1 MPCNHGHFHL
11 LHFKIIMAPI
21 DVYFFLLCSC
31 LLARFSEVKMEEGC
45 NKGRGKR
52 ERSGGSDVFLMK
64 TNHTTGITHRV
75 QNTHGGV
82 PTCSLTEARM
92 EEVVSVSVLSPL
104 EAGITGATM
113 APFSCSAGC
122 SGTGIAI
129 MNRNMH
135 EENTPLA
142 LSVNLKGAKQQA
154 ITITSSWVS
163 EAHLYRFHSSQ
174 SLAQQFMHRVAL
186 HSEVH

>member
-1 MPCNHGHFHL
+1 MCSFSVCL
-11 LHFKIIMAPI
+11 LGYIACPAITAISTYYTLKSSWRQLMF
-21 DVYFFLLCSC
+21 VFFLPRSC

-45 NKGRGKR
+45 NKRRGKR

-135 EENTPLA
+135 EEDTPLA
-142 LSVNLKGAKQQA
+142 RSVNLKGAKQQA
-154 ITITSSWVS
+154 ITITSS
-163 EAHLYRFHSSQ
+163 
-174 SLAQQFMHRVAL
+174 
-186 HSEVH
+186 